1 MVAKVMVHVASVLIG
16 DVTPFGVVESVVSTR
31 NNIKTTIT
39 FVGGKK
45 KRFPRFAEIEVEVS
59 E

>member
-1 MVAKVMVHVASVLIG
+1 MAKLSVHVASVLIG

-45 KRFPRFAEIEVEVS
+45 KKFPRFAEIEVAD
-59 E
+59 